1 MAPAWYSSNA
11 SCLISSLSSAPSKAS
26 TPPASAKESTCRAG
40 PCNVPPIGVLT
51 DPVCDVRVRHGR
63 FLLLKGFDLELVV
76 GPLFCL
82 FTEAGKASCFG
93 FHSGWSEATI
103 LQIVQRHGSRDLR
116 EGLSPNRPAVIASC
130 CWRLELR
137 YQCDENCD
145 QNRNHTSLVLVF
157 TISSRRLVGTS
168 FSHKQP
174 DSIHIHSWVKVNC
187 T

>member
-1 MAPAWYSSNA
+1 MLPAKPQLLRLLLRN
-11 SCLISSLSSAPSKAS
+11 
-26 TPPASAKESTCRAG
+26 PPVE
-40 PCNVPPIGVLT
+40 PVLVIVPPIGVLT

-137 YQCDENCD
+137 YQFDENCD
-145 QNRNHTSLVLVF
+145 QSRNHTSLVLVF

-168 FSHKQP
+168 LSHKQP
-174 DSIHIHSWVKVNC
+174 DSIHIHGSRSTAHDFTINENFS
-187 T
+187 